1 MFGFRRSA
9 RTTGA
14 GRWGRVVL
22 TLEGLETRAQPSTL
36 TDPEP
41 PVGWYA
47 MSPGAPANAAPVIEN
62 FQAEEISNGM
72 FMFTG
77 KVIDESPGGL
87 VVRFGGSVMSVNGLT
102 ATTQADGRFTLIVQL
117 KLDGT
122 DVGLVTAQTTDAQ
135 GLDSNVAD
143 VYVHPTP

>member
-22 TLEGLETRAQPSTL
+22 TLEGLEGRDHPSTL
-36 TDPEP
+36 TLPEP
-41 PVGWYA
+41 PGGYLLA
-47 MSPGAPANAAPVIEN
+47 AQPANAPPVIEN

-87 VVRFGGSVMSVNGLT
+87 VVRFGGSVMTVNGLT
-102 ATTQADGRFTLIVQL
+102 ATTQANGSFTLIVQL

-143 VYVHPTP
+143 VYVSPTP